1 MASQAQVCCF
11 KVHAR
16 DNVATML
23 EDGEQGTV
31 QVLGGA
37 SEDLV
42 ELCESVQ
49 LGHKLALRDIAQGEP
64 IIKYGET
71 IGVAS
76 RAIQRGGWVHLH
88 NVTSEFD
95 SRSQTLDVHSGAT
108 TDTVYE

>member
-1 MASQAQVCCF
+1 MTSQIRCF

-23 EDGEQGTV
+23 EDGEQGIV

-37 SEDLV
+37 SEEFV
-42 ELCESVQ
+42 ELGEPVQ
-49 LGHKLALRDIAQGEP
+49 LGHKLALEDIPKGEP
-64 IIKYGET
+64 IIKYGEN
-71 IGVAS
+71 IGLAS
-76 RAIQRGGWVHLH
+76 QAIQRGGWVHLH

-95 SRSQTLDVHSGAT
+95 SRSQTLDVRSGAT